1 MRRTILILV
10 ALLILIIAGYFV
22 TDPES
27 GKAVLVEF
35 GLIQD
40 SAEAY
45 QLSGLLE
52 AEVTVLSSENG
63 GRLIDLQVAE
73 GDEVKSDDPLL
84 HLDPSLLELQ
94 LAAAKARLQA
104 AEGNLNLLLEN
115 PRGVDLA
122 VAEAALA
129 KAALV
134 REAAAQALEDTRETL
149 PAGGPEERIELA
161 ELDLEKAELGL
172 DAAQTSKEHLE
183 EGPPESSLEGARAA
197 LRAAQAAVEDIERRI
212 EAQEVRSP
220 LQGTVLDIYL
230 KAQEFALPSQPII
243 SIANLETLSL
253 TVYLP
258 ESDFSKAEIGQ
269 SVSIAVDTL
278 PDQLFEGTIT
288 AISNQAE
295 FTPRNVQTP
304 RERVILVFAVKISIP
319 NPNRVL
325 KPGIPV
331 EVNLGV
337 EL

>member
-1 MRRTILILV
+1 MRRTILVLI

-22 TDPES
+22 ADPES

-52 AEVTVLSSENG
+52 AEVTVLSNENG
-63 GRLIDLQVAE
+63 GRLIELQVAE
-73 GDEVKSDDPLL
+73 GEEVKSGDTLL
-84 HLDPSLLELQ
+84 HLDPSVLELE
-94 LAAAKARLQA
+94 LAAAEARLQA
-104 AEGNLNLLLEN
+104 AEGNLNLLLEY

-122 VAEAALA
+122 VAEAAVA
-129 KAALV
+129 KAGVV
-134 REAAAQALEDTRETL
+134 REAAAQALEDTRESH
-149 PAGGPEERIELA
+149 PEGGPEERIELA

-172 DAAQTSKEHLE
+172 EAAQTSKEILE

-197 LRAAQAAVEDIERRI
+197 LRAAQATVADIERRI
-212 EAQEVRSP
+212 EAQEVRTP
-220 LQGTVLDIYL
+220 LDGTVLDVYL
-230 KAQEFALPSQPII
+230 KPNEIALPSQPMVA
-243 SIANLETLSL
+243 IANLDSLSL

-269 SVSIAVDTL
+269 TVSIMVDTF

-288 AISNQAE
+288 AISDQAE

-319 NPNRVL
+319 NPDLVL

-331 EVNLGV
+331 DVNLGV